1 MTGSLQ
7 PPFVPAQ
14 WHPPDPPK
22 SAVAAGLLQLFFG
35 WFGLGRFYVGSL
47 DIAFTQLA
55 LGILGIG
62 TVFFIVGF
70 FILVPLSIWT
80 FIDAILMFSG
90 NVKDK
95 EGRKLR

>member
-1 MTGSLQ
+1 MVSARSAEIRCRGGPSTTG
-7 PPFVPAQ
+7 
-14 WHPPDPPK
+14 
-22 SAVAAGLLQLFFG
+22 G
-35 WFGLGRFYVGSL
+35 WFGLGRFYVGSPGT
-47 DIAFTQLA
+47 AFTQLA
-55 LGILGIG
+55 LGIG

-90 NVKDK
+90 NVKDI

>member
-7 PPFVPAQ
+7 PSAVPAR
-14 WHPPDPPK
+14 WNPPDPPN

-35 WFGLGRFYVGSL
+35 WFGLERFYVGSL
-47 DIAFTQLA
+47 GMHSALA
-55 LGILGIG
+55 LGIG

-80 FIDAILMFSG
+80 FFGANVMFSG

-95 EGRKLR
+95 DGRKLR

>member
-14 WHPPDPPK
+14 WYPPDPPN

-35 WFGLGRFYVGSL
+35 WFGLGRFYVGSVG
-47 DIAFTQLA
+47 IAFTQLA
-55 LGILGIG
+55 LGILSIG
-62 TVFFIVGF
+62 TVVFIVGL

-80 FIDAILMFSG
+80 FVDAILMFSG
-90 NVKDK
+90 SVKDK
-95 EGRKLR
+95 DGRNLR

>member
-1 MTGSLQ
+1 MTGSVQ

-14 WHPPDPPK
+14 WYPPDPPK

-35 WFGLGRFYVGSL
+35 WFGLGRFYVGSVG
-47 DIAFTQLA
+47 IALTQLT

-62 TVFFIVGF
+62 TVFFVVGF

-80 FIDAILMFSG
+80 FVDAILMFSG
-90 NVKDK
+90 SVKDK
-95 EGRKLR
+95 DGRKLR

>member
-7 PPFVPAQ
+7 PPFVPGQ
-14 WHPPDPPK
+14 WYPPDPPK

-47 DIAFTQLA
+47 GIAFTQLV
-55 LGILGIG
+55 LGFLGIG

-80 FIDAILMFSG
+80 FIDAILTFSS
-90 NVKDK
+90 NVKDID
-95 EGRKLR
+95 GRKLG

>member
-1 MTGSLQ
+1 MTGALQ
-7 PPFVPAQ
+7 PPAVSAQ
-14 WHPPDPPK
+14 WYPPDPPK
-22 SAVAAGLLQLFFG
+22 SALAAGLLQLFFG

-47 DIAFTQLA
+47 GIAFTQLA

-62 TVFFIVGF
+62 TVFVIVGF

-90 NVKDK
+90 SVKDK
-95 EGRKLR
+95 DRRKLR

>member
-1 MTGSLQ
+1 MTCSLQ

-14 WHPPDPPK
+14 WYPPDPPK

-35 WFGLGRFYVGSL
+35 WFGLGRFYVGSPGT
-47 DIAFTQLA
+47 AFTQLA

>member
-1 MTGSLQ
+1 MTGAPQ
-7 PPFVPAQ
+7 PPAVSAQ
-14 WHPPDPPK
+14 WYPPDPPK

-47 DIAFTQLA
+47 GIPFTQLA

-70 FILVPLSIWT
+70 FILVPLSIST

-90 NVKDK
+90 SVKDK
-95 EGRKLR
+95 DGRKLR

>member
-7 PPFVPAQ
+7 PPFVSAQ

-35 WFGLGRFYVGSL
+35 WFGLGRFYVGSVG
-47 DIAFTQLA
+47 IALTQLA

-90 NVKDK
+90 SVKDK
-95 EGRKLR
+95 DGHKLR

>member
-7 PPFVPAQ
+7 PPFVPGQ
-14 WHPPDPPK
+14 WYPPDPPK

-35 WFGLGRFYVGSL
+35 WFGLGRFDVGSV

>member
-1 MTGSLQ
+1 MTGAPQ
-7 PPFVPAQ
+7 PPFVPVY
-14 WHPPDPPK
+14 WYPPDPPK

-47 DIAFTQLA
+47 GIALTQLA

-62 TVFFIVGF
+62 TVVFIVGF

-90 NVKDK
+90 SVKDK
-95 EGRKLR
+95 DGRKLR

>member
-14 WHPPDPPK
+14 WYPPDPPK

-47 DIAFTQLA
+47 GIALTQLA
-55 LGILGIG
+55 LGILGID
-62 TVFFIVGF
+62 TVFVIVCF

-90 NVKDK
+90 YVKDK

>member
-14 WHPPDPPK
+14 WYTPDPPK

-47 DIAFTQLA
+47 GIAFTQLA
-55 LGILGIG
+55 LGVLGIG

-80 FIDAILMFSG
+80 FFGANVMFSG
-90 NVKDK
+90 NVNDKD
-95 EGRKLR
+95 GRKLR

>member
-1 MTGSLQ
+1 MTCSLQ

-14 WHPPDPPK
+14 WYSPDPPK

-47 DIAFTQLA
+47 GIAFTQLV
-55 LGILGIG
+55 LGFLGIG

>member
-7 PPFVPAQ
+7 PPVVPAE
-14 WHPPDPPK
+14 WYPPDPPK

-35 WFGLGRFYVGSL
+35 WFGLGRFYVGSVG
-47 DIAFTQLA
+47 IALTQLA

-90 NVKDK
+90 SVKDTD
-95 EGRKLR
+95 GRKLR

>member
-7 PPFVPAQ
+7 PPFVPGQ
-14 WHPPDPPK
+14 WYPPDPPK

-35 WFGLGRFYVGSL
+35 WVGLGRFYVGSPGT
-47 DIAFTQLA
+47 AFTQLA
-55 LGILGIG
+55 LGIG

-70 FILVPLSIWT
+70 FILVPLSIWI

-90 NVKDK
+90 NVKDI

>member
-1 MTGSLQ
+1 MLSSATLRTGAVV
-7 PPFVPAQ
+7 FTR
-14 WHPPDPPK
+14 
-22 SAVAAGLLQLFFG
+22 SAEIPVAAGLLQLFFG
-35 WFGLGRFYVGSL
+35 WFGLGRFYVGSPGT
-47 DIAFTQLA
+47 AFTQLA

>member
-14 WHPPDPPK
+14 WYPPDPPK

-47 DIAFTQLA
+47 GIALTQLA

-62 TVFFIVGF
+62 TVFVIVGF

-90 NVKDK
+90 YVKDK